1 MGANNALTSVA
12 LGTSQLTRGQQF
24 RTAIIFAVFEAIMPI
39 IGMVIGES
47 VAGGIGQ
54 KAKYIGIAVLVIMAL
69 YSLLRKDNGEDEAS
83 RAARAQGA
91 KILFLAI
98 ALSLDNLTVG
108 FGVGMFDAPLG
119 LAAIVFGVISL
130 LMTLAGLELGRFLGK
145 RISVSPDKL
154 SGVVLLLVA
163 GVMAFV

>member
-1 MGANNALTSVA
+1 
-12 LGTSQLTRGQQF
+12 
-24 RTAIIFAVFEAIMPI
+24 MPI